1 MLYERFRDDV
11 RQLQKDPS
19 PEVRSMALHVER
31 DASEIELIQS
41 RMEQA
46 VEQGWR
52 YSDADWLKRSGA
64 GRRTPITA
72 LCKLL
77 GGRLPQWPPR
87 DPRRP
92 GTRLAQAD
100 CRGIDPDSR

>member
-52 YSDADWLKRSGA
+52 YSDADWLKRK
-64 GRRTPITA
+64 RRRQANSYYCA
-72 LCKLL
+72 L
-77 GGRLPQWPPR
+77 
-87 DPRRP
+87 
-92 GTRLAQAD
+92 
-100 CRGIDPDSR
+100 